1 MKILIYF
8 VFCKYAC
15 KTLNIATKIREREE
29 KTENHL
35 QSERIK
41 NRMGETLNKRIWKK
55 QRKKETKNGTNK
67 MHGKNK

>member
-55 QRKKETKNGTNK
+55 
-67 MHGKNK
+67 